1 MNAPAPVGMPARR
14 KAEAPRAALA
24 STLQIAVLAP
34 CYNEALTIAG
44 VVEGFSRELPGARI
58 YVYDNNSSDETVKVA
73 AAAGAIVRKAPLQG
87 KGNVVRRMFSD
98 IDADIYVLVDG
109 DGTYDPTAV
118 GALIARLVEDDLDMV
133 CGARV
138 STSTEAYRLGHTTGN
153 RVLTG
158 LVREIFGRQFT
169 DMLTGYRVFSRR
181 FVKSFPANSAG
192 FEIET
197 ELTVHALQMR
207 LPTDEIPTDYGARP
221 EGSASKLN
229 TIRDGFRILAMI
241 GLLVR
246 DERPLQ
252 FFAAAALACWIVA
265 AALGVPAVLDYFTLG
280 FVPRFPSLIVATGL
294 SMIGIV
300 AFAIGLILDTVSRA
314 RLEQRRLAY
323 LAYPGTADTAIARA
337 QAQAGWQG

>member
-1 MNAPAPVGMPARR
+1 MNAPAPVSVPIRR
-14 KAEAPRAALA
+14 KAATVQAAPAAVLDV
-24 STLQIAVLAP
+24 AVLAP

-44 VVEGFSRELPGARI
+44 VVAGFRKELPAARI
-58 YVYDNNSSDETVKVA
+58 YVYDNNSSDDTTVVA

-98 IDADIYVLVDG
+98 VEADVYVLVDG
-109 DGTYDPTAV
+109 DGTYDPGAV
-118 GALIARLVEDDLDMV
+118 HQLIERLVRDDLDMV

-138 STSTEAYRLGHTTGN
+138 STSAEAYRLGHTTGN

-181 FVKSFPANSAG
+181 FVKSFPSNSTG

-197 ELTVHALQMR
+197 EFTVHALQMR
-207 LPTDEIPTDYGARP
+207 LPTDEIETAYGARP

-229 TIRDGFRILAMI
+229 TIRDGLRILGMI

-252 FFAAAALACWIVA
+252 FFSVA
-265 AALGVPAVLDYFTLG
+265 AGLCWLGAAILGVPAVLDYFATG

-294 SMIGIV
+294 AMIGIV

-314 RLEQRRLAY
+314 RLEHRRLAY
-323 LAYPGTADTAIARA
+323 LAQPGTAEVQLAKMRA
-337 QAQAGWQG
+337 KDGWRD